1 MLEDAQVEVHDG
13 KFLRQKVALQWLNQ
27 TSDPLTYTPGDT
39 CNSNSPKCILTRVVG
54 YTEEGANITLSSEED
69 TRLCR
74 LANDDLSFDEDVEDT
89 EDAEVFVDTAAEP
102 IEDEREV
109 LLLRLPGVSLSGR
122 QTTRFLL
129 R

>member
-1 MLEDAQVEVHDG
+1 M
-13 KFLRQKVALQWLNQ
+13 
-27 TSDPLTYTPGDT
+27 
-39 CNSNSPKCILTRVVG
+39 G
-54 YTEEGANITLSSEED
+54 YTREGANITLSLEED

-74 LANDDLSFDEDVEDT
+74 LANGDLSDDEDV

-102 IEDEREV
+102 TEDEREV
-109 LLLRLPGVSLSGR
+109 WLPRLPGVSLSGR

>member
-1 MLEDAQVEVHDG
+1 MQ
-13 KFLRQKVALQWLNQ
+13 F
-27 TSDPLTYTPGDT
+27 DT
-39 CNSNSPKCILTRVVG
+39 GCGIHWRRCK
-54 YTEEGANITLSSEED
+54 ITLSSEED

-74 LANDDLSFDEDVEDT
+74 LANGDLIDDEDFEDT

-102 IEDEREV
+102 TEDETEV
-109 LLLRLPGVSLSGR
+109 SLPRLPGVSISGR